1 MKSGIFFFF
10 LNFYLRGSQK
20 QKKVALDHVGIKDT
34 KATWCEGEMR
44 AKRRRKSKLNDEASL
59 TGSSRWQRRPDGIL
73 DGVLDGVLMVTEIG
87 AKREGETRV

>member
-20 QKKVALDHVGIKDT
+20 QKKKVALDHMGIKDA

-44 AKRRRKSKLNDEASL
+44 AKRRRKSKLDDEASS
-59 TGSSRWQRRPDGIL
+59 TGSSRWRRRP
-73 DGVLDGVLMVTEIG
+73 
-87 AKREGETRV
+87 RWRPRWR